1 MAKFSDKIK
10 AFFSRKTLSMTSGE
24 NTEWSIRISM
34 GGLLGGLIAFIVVLF
49 ALIMLL
55 VAYTP
60 VLDIFPGY
68 RTAAERTHDELV
80 QNIMRIDSLE
90 RSMTLMQQYSDN
102 VAMVMVGRTPAVR
115 SQISDTVKLD
125 KTLVQPSQIDS
136 VLRAQMEGDGEYSLS
151 LNAAPRQ
158 RDGELFEAPVDG
170 GSIVRHF
177 SHKDNYLGIG
187 VRVAPNSSVVSVGE
201 GSVMDVFS
209 AEAGYTTI
217 VVQHYNGFVSIYH
230 NLVQPLVSRGQTV
243 RSGQV
248 LGYNAMPKVGDEE
261 NPLFEMELWSDGKA
275 VDPEIYMVF

>member
-1 MAKFSDKIK
+1 MTKFSNKIK
-10 AFFSRKTLSMTSGE
+10 GFFSRKTLSMST
-24 NTEWSIRISM
+24 NNRTEWSIRISM
-34 GGLLGGLIAFIVVLF
+34 GGLIGGLLAFIALLF
-49 ALIMLL
+49 GVIMLL

-115 SQISDTVKLD
+115 SQINDTVTLD
-125 KTLVQPSQIDS
+125 KTLVPPSHIDS
-136 VLRAQMEGDGEYSLS
+136 MLRAQMEGEGEYSLS
-151 LNAAPRQ
+151 LNAAQRE
-158 RDGELFEAPVDG
+158 RDGELFVAPVDG
-170 GSIVRHF
+170 GNIVRHF

-187 VRVAPNSSVVSVGE
+187 VRVAPNSSVVSIDE
-201 GSVMDVFS
+201 GSIIEVFS
-209 AEAGYTTI
+209 EEAGYTTI
-217 VVQHYNGFVSIYH
+217 AIQHFNGFVSIYH

>member
-1 MAKFSDKIK
+1 
-10 AFFSRKTLSMTSGE
+10 
-24 NTEWSIRISM
+24 
-34 GGLLGGLIAFIVVLF
+34 
-49 ALIMLL
+49 
-55 VAYTP
+55 
-60 VLDIFPGY
+60 
-68 RTAAERTHDELV
+68 
-80 QNIMRIDSLE
+80 
-90 RSMTLMQQYSDN
+90 MQQYSDN